1 MKEKETVA
9 IIWIK
14 GMIAMIEDIIF
25 TGRIEHM
32 KWFILG
38 LILHFAES

>member
-14 GMIAMIEDIIF
+14 GMIAMIENIIF
-25 TGRIEHM
+25 TGRIVHM
-32 KWFILG
+32 KWPILG
-38 LILHFAES
+38 IILN